1 MEWFDFL
8 VSHANINSGMK
19 KLFRE
24 KLRGLGVF
32 IVYLFGSRSRGKG
45 SPMSDV
51 DIGVVLKATIPAGD
65 ARSIYQSLYE
75 IFTELYPS
83 SKVDIVL
90 LQSAPL
96 TLQYSAISE
105 GKILFEEDPILTAD
119 YENRVVNRYL
129 DFIPILD
136 YFDSVVARRR
146 YAQS

>member
-45 SPMSDV
+45 FPMSDV
-51 DIGVVLKATIPAGD
+51 DIGVVLKASIPAGD

-90 LQSAPL
+90 LQCAPL
-96 TLQYSAISE
+96 TLQYSAIRE
-105 GKILFEEDPILTAD
+105 GKILFEEDPIHTAD
-119 YENRVVNRYL
+119 YENGVINRYL

-136 YFDSVVARRR
+136 YFDSMVARR